1 MKSIFAAGLAVLAT
15 FGTAGVVQAADLRFG
30 HSFAENSLENRA
42 INQIADNVRE
52 RTNGDVNIQ
61 VFPAN
66 QLGSIG
72 ATFSALTLGT
82 IDMTMLDVS
91 LLGYQK
97 GHEEFFV
104 GQVPFL
110 FKNQAHARRAYNS
123 DLFDDMYARLRE
135 QKGIRVLSVA
145 GDRAPRALNTTVGP
159 VFSPEDAKGITM
171 RVLSNPVSI
180 KSFDVWGMRPTP
192 LNFGELYLAMRQ
204 GVVEGQDN
212 GLDVTVPNNFHEITG
227 YYAYLNHVRSLY
239 GWYISEKTWQRLSE
253 SARAI
258 VIEETEKAGDMISL
272 LGQDRMERDLATILD
287 AGLKVTIPDRAAF
300 EALSRDVYKEFEG
313 TLWRKGLVAEILA
326 MQE

>member
-1 MKSIFAAGLAVLAT
+1 MKSIFAVGFAVLT
-15 FGTAGVVQAADLRFG
+15 MLGTVSVAQSANLRFG
-30 HSFAENSLENRA
+30 HSFAEGSLENRA
-42 INQIADNVRE
+42 ITQIADNVRE
-52 RTNGDVNIQ
+52 RTNGEVNIQ

-110 FKNQAHARRAYNS
+110 FKSQAHARRAYNS
-123 DLFDDMYARLRE
+123 QLFDEMYKRLRE

-159 VFSPEDAKGITM
+159 IFSPEDAKGITM

-180 KSFDVWGMRPTP
+180 KSFDAWGMRPTP

-212 GLDVTVPNNFHEITG
+212 GLDVTVPNNFHEITS

-253 SARAI
+253 TARAI
-258 VIEETEKAGDMISL
+258 VVEEAEKAGEMISL
-272 LGQDRMERDLATILD
+272 LGQDRMERDLKTILD
-287 AGLKVTIPDRAAF
+287 AGLKVTIPDRSAF
-300 EALSRDVYKEFEG
+300 EALSKDIYKEFEG
-313 TLWRKGLVAEILA
+313 TLWREGLVAEILA
-326 MQE
+326 MQD

>member
-15 FGTAGVVQAADLRFG
+15 LGTAGVVQAADLRFG

-110 FKNQAHARRAYNS
+110 FKNQVHARRAYNS

-159 VFSPEDAKGITM
+159 IFSPEDAKGITM

-253 SARAI
+253 TARAI

>member
-15 FGTAGVVQAADLRFG
+15 LGTAGVVQAADLRFG

-159 VFSPEDAKGITM
+159 IFSPEDAKGVTM

-253 SARAI
+253 TARAI